1 MPTIE
6 TLREMGVNL
15 ENHEEFN
22 IEKMENRAEDFN
34 DMPTLRKRVKRF
46 DEEVAPPF
54 VSISIAK
61 LKNLRLKRFEKKEE
75 DNMEN

>member
-1 MPTIE
+1 
-6 TLREMGVNL
+6 
-15 ENHEEFN
+15 
-22 IEKMENRAEDFN
+22 MENRAEEFN

-46 DEEVAPPF
+46 DEEVVPPF
-54 VSISIAK
+54 VNVSIAK

>member
-1 MPTIE
+1 MRMLML
-6 TLREMGVNL
+6 LREMGVNL

-46 DEEVAPPF
+46 DEEVA
-54 VSISIAK
+54 
-61 LKNLRLKRFEKKEE
+61 N
-75 DNMEN
+75 

>member
-22 IEKMENRAEDFN
+22 IEKMENRSEEFN
-34 DMPTLRKRVKRF
+34 DTPTLRKRVKRF
-46 DEEVAPPF
+46 DEEVA
-54 VSISIAK
+54 
-61 LKNLRLKRFEKKEE
+61 N
-75 DNMEN
+75 